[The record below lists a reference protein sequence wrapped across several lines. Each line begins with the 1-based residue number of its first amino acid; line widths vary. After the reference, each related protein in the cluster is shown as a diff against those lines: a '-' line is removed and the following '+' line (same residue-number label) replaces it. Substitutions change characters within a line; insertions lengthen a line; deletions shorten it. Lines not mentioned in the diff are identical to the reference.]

1 MKLRDPVAE
10 EEVQAVIERGRHIRP
25 APDVVRAR
33 LLARARVA
41 VARSAPATRVAL
53 PETAPAWRGRR
64 LAFAVAALLLF
75 TTAGAT
81 AALYVHARRSV
92 ERATRSVQRATR
104 SVQIVPTARRSPET
118 TSVVASA
125 SELPAAETDP
135 APQLVSRPKLQ
146 RPHRPLS
153 PQESYAAE
161 LYLLQRAQS
170 DYASHDFPDALVLVA
185 EHARQFPN
193 GRLAEEREALRVR
206 SLAGA
211 GRGDQARRA
220 LAAFA
225 TRFPRSVLLPRL
237 REQTRAAE

>member
-1 MKLRDPVAE
+1 MRLRDPVAE
-10 EEVQAVIERGRHIRP
+10 EEVQAVIERGRQIRR

-33 LLARARVA
+33 LLARARVT
-41 VARSAPATRVAL
+41 VARSAPATRVAI

-75 TTAGAT
+75 TTGGAT

-92 ERATRSVQRATR
+92 ERATRSD
-104 SVQIVPTARRSPET
+104 QIVPTARRAPEAP
-118 TSVVASA
+118 SVVASA
-125 SELPAAETDP
+125 RELPAAEADP
-135 APQLVSRPKLQ
+135 APQPISRPKLQ
-146 RPHRPLS
+146 HSHRPLS

-170 DYASHDFPDALVLVA
+170 DYASQDFPDALVLVA
-185 EHARQFPN
+185 EHARRFPN

-225 TRFPRSVLLPRL
+225 KRFPRSVLLPRL
-237 REQTRAAE
+237 REQARAAE

>member
-1 MKLRDPVAE
+1 MTLRDQVAE
-10 EEVQAVIERGRHIRP
+10 QQVRTVIEQGRQIRR

-41 VARSAPATRVAL
+41 VARSAFATQAL
-53 PETAPAWRGRR
+53 TAERTPAWRGRR
-64 LAFAVAALLLF
+64 FAFALAALLLF
-75 TTAGAT
+75 STAGAT

-92 ERATRSVQRATR
+92 ET
-104 SVQIVPTARRSPET
+104 VPTADRSPEAP
-118 TSVVASA
+118 SVVASA
-125 SELPAAETDP
+125 RELAAADTDP

-170 DYASHDFPDALVLVA
+170 NYASHDFPDALVLVA
-185 EHARQFPN
+185 EHARRFPN

-206 SLAGA
+206 SLGGA

-225 TRFPRSVLLPRL
+225 KRFPRSVLLPRL
-237 REQTRAAE
+237 QAQARAAE

>member
-1 MKLRDPVAE
+1 MSLRAQVAE
-10 EEVQAVIERGRHIRP
+10 QEVQAVIERGRRIRR

-41 VARSAPATRVAL
+41 VAASAQAKRLGIPQTV
-53 PETAPAWRGRR
+53 PAWRGRR

-75 TTAGAT
+75 SAAGAT
-81 AALYVHARRSV
+81 AALYAHANRPAELGPSRRARPEAPSV
-92 ERATRSVQRATR
+92 RAAAPQQSV
-104 SVQIVPTARRSPET
+104 
-118 TSVVASA
+118 
-125 SELPAAETDP
+125 SEVEP
-135 APQLVSRPKLQ
+135 APQVLAGPKIQ
-146 RPHRPLS
+146 RSHRALS

-170 DYASHDFPDALVLVA
+170 KYASRDFPDALVLVA
-185 EHARQFPN
+185 EHARRFPN

-211 GRGDQARRA
+211 DRGDQARRA

-225 TRFPRSVLLPRL
+225 RRFPRSVLLPRL
-237 REQTRAAE
+237 REQARAAE

>member
-1 MKLRDPVAE
+1 MKFREQVVE
-10 EEVQAVIERGRHIRP
+10 QEVGEIIERGRQIRP

-41 VARSAPATRVAL
+41 VAASTRASWVAS

-64 LAFAVAALLLF
+64 LAFAAAALLLF
-75 TTAGAT
+75 SAAGAT
-81 AALYVHARRSV
+81 AALYAHARRSA
-92 ERATRSVQRATR
+92 EIGPSL
-104 SVQIVPTARRSPET
+104 RRSPET
-118 TSVVASA
+118 PSAVAA
-125 SELPAAETDP
+125 APEPPAAEAEP
-135 APQLVSRPKLQ
+135 APQVVSSPKVQ
-146 RPHRPLS
+146 RPHRALS

-161 LYLLQRAQS
+161 IYLLQRAQS
-170 DYASHDFPDALVLVA
+170 EYATQDFPDALVLVA
-185 EHARQFPN
+185 EDSRRFPN

-225 TRFPRSVLLPRL
+225 RRFPRSVLLPRL
-237 REQTRAAE
+237 REQARAAE

>member
-1 MKLRDPVAE
+1 MKVRDLVAKQ
-10 EEVQAVIERGRHIRP
+10 EVQAVIERGRHIRP

-33 LLARARVA
+33 LLARARVT
-41 VARSAPATRVAL
+41 VSRSAAAARMAI

-81 AALYVHARRSV
+81 AALYVHARPSV
-92 ERATRSVQRATR
+92 ERATR
-104 SVQIVPTARRSPET
+104 SVQIVPTARRSPEAP
-118 TSVVASA
+118 SVVASA
-125 SELPAAETDP
+125 HELPAAETDP
-135 APQLVSRPKLQ
+135 APQPVSRPKLQ

-185 EHARQFPN
+185 EHARRFPS

-220 LAAFA
+220 LAAFGK
-225 TRFPRSVLLPRL
+225 RFPRSVLLPRL

>member
-1 MKLRDPVAE
+1 MKLRDVVAAE
-10 EEVQAVIERGRHIRP
+10 QVEQQVQAVIEQGRHIRRT
-25 APDVVRAR
+25 PDVVRAR

-41 VARSAPATRVAL
+41 VARSDSAARLAI

-75 TTAGAT
+75 STAGAT

-92 ERATRSVQRATR
+92 EDATRS
-104 SVQIVPTARRSPET
+104 QIVPTARPTPGTPSAIAAAPEP
-118 TSVVASA
+118 
-125 SELPAAETDP
+125 PAAETEP
-135 APQLVSRPKLQ
+135 APALVSRPRLQ
-146 RPHRPLS
+146 RPHRALS

-170 DYASHDFPDALVLVA
+170 DYASQDFPDALVLVA
-185 EHARQFPN
+185 EHARQFPK

-220 LAAFA
+220 LTAFA
-225 TRFPRSVLLPRL
+225 RRFPRSALLPRL
-237 REQTRAAE
+237 REQARAAE

>member
-1 MKLRDPVAE
+1 MRLRDPVVE
-10 EEVQAVIERGRHIRP
+10 QEVQAVIERGRQIRR

-41 VARSAPATRVAL
+41 VARSAPATRVAI
-53 PETAPAWRGRR
+53 PETTPAWRGRR

-92 ERATRSVQRATR
+92 E
-104 SVQIVPTARRSPET
+104 IVPIGHRSPEPP
-118 TSVVASA
+118 SVVASA
-125 SELPAAETDP
+125 RELPATAPDP

-170 DYASHDFPDALVLVA
+170 DYASQDFPDALVLVA
-185 EHARQFPN
+185 EHARRFPN

-211 GRGDQARRA
+211 DRGDQARRA
-220 LAAFA
+220 LTAFA
-225 TRFPRSVLLPRL
+225 KRFPRSVLLPRL
-237 REQTRAAE
+237 REQARAAE

>member
-1 MKLRDPVAE
+1 MKVRDPIAE
-10 EEVQAVIERGRHIRP
+10 QEVQSVIERGRHIRRT
-25 APDVVRAR
+25 PDVVRAR

-41 VARSAPATRVAL
+41 VARSAAATRLAL
-53 PETAPAWRGRR
+53 PEATPAWRGRR
-64 LAFAVAALLLF
+64 LAFAAAALLLF
-75 TTAGAT
+75 SAAGAT
-81 AALYVHARRSV
+81 AALYAHARHSA
-92 ERATRSVQRATR
+92 ENATRPAEHATR
-104 SVQIVPTARRSPET
+104 LAEIAPPAHRSAAAPTMA
-118 TSVVASA
+118 ASA
-125 SELPAAETDP
+125 PLRPAAETDP
-135 APQLVSRPKLQ
+135 APQPISRPKLQ

-170 DYASHDFPDALVLVA
+170 EYAIQDFPDALILVA
-185 EHARQFPN
+185 EHAHRFPN

-225 TRFPRSVLLPRL
+225 SRFPRSVLLPRL
-237 REQTRAAE
+237 REQARAAE

>member
-1 MKLRDPVAE
+1 MKLPEQLAE
-10 EEVQAVIERGRHIRP
+10 QELQAVIERGRHIRR

-41 VARSAPATRVAL
+41 VAASAQARRL
-53 PETAPAWRGRR
+53 GIPETAPAWRGRR
-64 LAFAVAALLLF
+64 LAVAAAALLLF
-75 TTAGAT
+75 SAAGAT
-81 AALYVHARRSV
+81 AALYTHGRRSA
-92 ERATRSVQRATR
+92 EIDPSLRG
-104 SVQIVPTARRSPET
+104 SPEAP
-118 TSVVASA
+118 SVRAAAPKQSV
-125 SELPAAETDP
+125 SEVEP
-135 APQLVSRPKLQ
+135 APQVLSSPKTP
-146 RPHRPLS
+146 RSHRVLS

-170 DYASHDFPDALVLVA
+170 GYASQDFPDALVLIA
-185 EHARQFPN
+185 EHARRFPN

-225 TRFPRSVLLPRL
+225 RRFPRSVLLPRL
-237 REQTRAAE
+237 REQARAAE

>member
-1 MKLRDPVAE
+1 MNLRDQVAE
-10 EEVQAVIERGRHIRP
+10 QEVQAVIERGRQIRR

-33 LLARARVA
+33 LLARARLA
-41 VARSAPATRVAL
+41 VARSAPATRLAT
-53 PETAPAWRGRR
+53 PEAAPAWRGRR
-64 LAFAVAALLLF
+64 LAFAAAALLLF

-81 AALYVHARRSV
+81 AALYVHANRPV
-92 ERATRSVQRATR
+92 EV
-104 SVQIVPTARRSPET
+104 VPTARRSPEAPP
-118 TSVVASA
+118 VVASPHRQR
-125 SELPAAETDP
+125 LAAQADP
-135 APQLVSRPKLQ
+135 PQLVSRPKLQ
-146 RPHRPLS
+146 RPHRPLT

-170 DYASHDFPDALVLVA
+170 DYASQDFSDALVLVA
-185 EHARQFPN
+185 EHARRFPG

-225 TRFPRSVLLPRL
+225 KRFPRSVLLPRL
-237 REQTRAAE
+237 REQAHAAE

>member
-1 MKLRDPVAE
+1 MLGVA
-10 EEVQAVIERGRHIRP
+10 I
-25 APDVVRAR
+25 
-33 LLARARVA
+33 
-41 VARSAPATRVAL
+41 

-75 TTAGAT
+75 STAGAT
-81 AALYVHARRSV
+81 AALYVHARHST
-92 ERATRSVQRATR
+92 EGATR
-104 SVQIVPTARRSPET
+104 SVQIVPTARRSPEAR
-118 TSVVASA
+118 SVAA
-125 SELPAAETDP
+125 AAPERPAAETEP
-135 APQLVSRPKLQ
+135 APALVSRPKLQ
-146 RPHRPLS
+146 RPHRALS

-170 DYASHDFPDALVLVA
+170 DYASQDFPDALVLVA

-225 TRFPRSVLLPRL
+225 RRFRAQRALLPRL
-237 REQTRAAE
+237 REQARAAE

>member
-1 MKLRDPVAE
+1 MRSRDQVVE
-10 EEVQAVIERGRHIRP
+10 ETVEERLEQQVQAVIERGRQIRR
-25 APDVVRAR
+25 APDVARAR

-41 VARSAPATRVAL
+41 VARSAAATRLAL

-64 LAFAVAALLLF
+64 LAFAAAALLLLF
-75 TTAGAT
+75 SAAGAT
-81 AALYVHARRSV
+81 AALYVHGTRSV
-92 ERATRSVQRATR
+92 ERSVE
-104 SVQIVPTARRSPET
+104 IVPMARRSPEP
-118 TSVVASA
+118 SPVVA
-125 SELPAAETDP
+125 PARKLAAVEADP
-135 APQLVSRPKLQ
+135 APRVVSRPKLQ

-170 DYASHDFPDALVLVA
+170 DYASQDFPDALVLVA

-220 LAAFA
+220 LGAFA
-225 TRFPRSVLLPRL
+225 KRFPRSVLLPRL
-237 REQTRAAE
+237 REQARAAE

>member
-1 MKLRDPVAE
+1 MKLPEQLVE
-10 EEVQAVIERGRHIRP
+10 QEVQAVIERGRHIRR

-33 LLARARVA
+33 LLTRARVA
-41 VARSAPATRVAL
+41 VAASTQAKRL
-53 PETAPAWRGRR
+53 GIPETAPAWRGRR

-75 TTAGAT
+75 SAAGAT
-81 AALYVHARRSV
+81 AALYAHANRRAELGPSQRGRPEAPSV
-92 ERATRSVQRATR
+92 RAAAPKQSL
-104 SVQIVPTARRSPET
+104 
-118 TSVVASA
+118 
-125 SELPAAETDP
+125 SEVDP
-135 APQLVSRPKLQ
+135 APQVLASPKIQRSR
-146 RPHRPLS
+146 RALS

-170 DYASHDFPDALVLVA
+170 EYASRDFPDALVLVA
-185 EHARQFPN
+185 EHARRFPN

-225 TRFPRSVLLPRL
+225 RRFPRSVLLPRL
-237 REQTRAAE
+237 REQARAAE

>member
-1 MKLRDPVAE
+1 MKLGEQPAE
-10 EEVQAVIERGRHIRP
+10 QEVQAIIERGRHIRR

-41 VARSAPATRVAL
+41 VAASAQAARL
-53 PETAPAWRGRR
+53 GISETTPAWRGRR
-64 LAFAVAALLLF
+64 LAFAAAALLLF
-75 TTAGAT
+75 SAAGAT
-81 AALYVHARRSV
+81 AALYAHAERSA
-92 ERATRSVQRATR
+92 EIT
-104 SVQIVPTARRSPET
+104 PTWRESPET
-118 TSVVASA
+118 PPVHAPAPKHSVA
-125 SELPAAETDP
+125 ELAP
-135 APQLVSRPKLQ
+135 APQVISRPRIQ
-146 RPHRPLS
+146 RPHRALS

-170 DYASHDFPDALVLVA
+170 EYAIQDFPDALVLVA
-185 EHARQFPN
+185 EHAHQFPN

-225 TRFPRSVLLPRL
+225 RRFPRSVLLPRL
-237 REQTRAAE
+237 REQARAAE

>member
-1 MKLRDPVAE
+1 MKLREQVAE
-10 EEVQAVIERGRHIRP
+10 QEVQAVIERGRHIRR

-41 VARSAPATRVAL
+41 AAASTQAKRL
-53 PETAPAWRGRR
+53 GIPETAPAWRGRR
-64 LAFAVAALLLF
+64 LAFAAAALLLF
-75 TTAGAT
+75 SAAGAA
-81 AALYVHARRSV
+81 AALYAHTWRSA
-92 ERATRSVQRATR
+92 E
-104 SVQIVPTARRSPET
+104 IGPTLRGSPET
-118 TSVVASA
+118 PSVRAAAPKHSVSEVA
-125 SELPAAETDP
+125 P
-135 APQLVSRPKLQ
+135 APQVLASPKLQ
-146 RPHRPLS
+146 RSHRALS

-170 DYASHDFPDALVLVA
+170 EYASQDFPDALVLVA
-185 EHARQFPN
+185 EHARRFPN

-225 TRFPRSVLLPRL
+225 RRFPRSVLLPRL
-237 REQTRAAE
+237 REQARAAE

>member
-1 MKLRDPVAE
+1 MRLRDQVVAE
-10 EEVQAVIERGRHIRP
+10 QLAAEQMQEQVQAVIERGRQIRR

-33 LLARARVA
+33 LLARARVV
-41 VARSAPATRVAL
+41 VARSAAATRLAL
-53 PETAPAWRGRR
+53 PEAAPAWRGRR
-64 LAFAVAALLLF
+64 LAFAAAALLLLF
-75 TTAGAT
+75 SAAGAT
-81 AALYVHARRSV
+81 AALYVHATHSV
-92 ERATRSVQRATR
+92 E
-104 SVQIVPTARRSPET
+104 IVPIAHRSPPT
-118 TSVVASA
+118 PLMVATA
-125 SELPAAETDP
+125 PALRAAETSAAQP
-135 APQLVSRPKLQ
+135 VSRPKLQ
-146 RPHRPLS
+146 RSHRPLT

-185 EHARQFPN
+185 EHARRFPN

-225 TRFPRSVLLPRL
+225 RRFPRSVLLPRL
-237 REQTRAAE
+237 REQARAAE